1 MVLLKNIA
9 LSIIIFIIFLCIA
22 MIYKRAIM
30 QNQTK
35 NLIKYEIRMMFYW
48 IIIFVGFL
56 CSIIPLGIQPATLL
70 AVFGTTGLALAL
82 ALQGVLTNMVSGIY
96 ISVNNLFQ
104 IDDMISIVDPSGNR
118 YKGTISKFSLFN
130 TIILDSDKHEITI
143 PNTYIQNNFIKK
155 L

>member
-1 MVLLKNIA
+1 
-9 LSIIIFIIFLCIA
+9 

-48 IIIFVGFL
+48 IIIFVWFL

-104 IDDMISIVDPSGNR
+104 IDDS
-118 YKGTISKFSLFN
+118 
-130 TIILDSDKHEITI
+130 
-143 PNTYIQNNFIKK
+143 
-155 L
+155 